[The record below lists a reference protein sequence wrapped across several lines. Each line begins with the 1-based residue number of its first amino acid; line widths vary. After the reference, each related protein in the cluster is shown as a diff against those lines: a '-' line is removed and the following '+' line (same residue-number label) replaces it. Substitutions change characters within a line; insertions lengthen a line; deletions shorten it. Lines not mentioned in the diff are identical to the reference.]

1 MTTNTTVRT
10 VDSASSESA
19 PLSQQTYV
27 LLGITVLITQLPL
40 LVHLPLALTLPGMLL
55 ALVHLIP
62 TLRNRVNFSPALMT
76 PLVLLSALGV
86 VLYYGNFFSRD
97 PCVVFLFLLVDFKFI
112 ETRKTND
119 ASLIIVLCAFL
130 LLTQFFYWQTIA
142 AAIMAIPSMF
152 MIGLS
157 LFSLQRG
164 ANSMSLRDMT
174 HVTAKLFLQAMPIAA
189 ILFVAVPRLPTTGNG
204 PGGESSA
211 VTGLSSSMVPGS
223 VSSLTQ
229 SNAVA
234 FRVDFKGSAP
244 SKVERYWRGPVLSGF
259 DGVEWYINKNTNH
272 HYELPGSLSAESPMN
287 EQSSYTV
294 TMEPTTNP
302 WLLALD
308 TPNSLPVSISGGQKK
323 IIGHIN
329 HERQI
334 NTTTLHNGAY
344 RYQMSSLLT
353 DRFKPASEPAEHT
366 LYTADTNPAT
376 RKLAREFRER
386 YSDDQRLVNEI
397 LLWFNREPFH
407 YTLQTQK
414 LGNNGIDEFLFSTR
428 RGFCEHY
435 AGSFVFMLRA
445 AGIPARV
452 VTGYQ
457 GGEMNGDYMIV
468 RQADAHAWAE
478 AYINGQWTRYDPTA
492 AVSIERVESGF
503 NAALGNEIEGVQH
516 WLSQL
521 PIMKAAT
528 LKWDAMNYKWQNWVI
543 DFDSRTQQSIW
554 KSVGMQKP
562 SGWHIALI
570 LVLVCAVWTLII
582 VLPGSMLLRRK
593 SDPCERQWS
602 RLQRKFASQGIS
614 QGAHETTTGYIDRLT
629 QRWPQHASLLQ
640 KILHAYQ
647 QGRFSSS
654 AREDATKRHFA
665 NEMGAL
671 LRKLKKA
678 R

>member
-1 MTTNTTVRT
+1 M
-10 VDSASSESA
+10 DSGDTESA

-40 LVHLPLALTLPGMLL
+40 LFHLPLALALPGMLL
-55 ALVHLIP
+55 ALGYLIQS
-62 TLRNRVNFSPALMT
+62 TRHRVNFPPVLMT
-76 PLVLLSALGV
+76 PLVLISAMGV
-86 VLYYGNFFSRD
+86 LLYYGNFFSRD
-97 PCVVFLFLLVDFKFI
+97 PCVVFLFLLVNFKFI

-164 ANSMSLRDMT
+164 ANTMSVQDMT

-189 ILFVAVPRLPTTGNG
+189 ILFVAVPRLPTAGHG
-204 PGGESSA
+204 PGSESGA
-211 VTGLSSSMVPGS
+211 VTGLSSTMVPGS

-234 FRVDFKGSAP
+234 FRVDFEGSPP

-259 DGVEWYINKNTNH
+259 DGVEWSINRNTNQ
-272 HYELPGSLSAESPMN
+272 HYELPGTLSSESPN
-287 EQSSYTV
+287 NKQSSYTV
-294 TMEPTTNP
+294 TMEPTMNP

-308 TPNSLPVSISGGQKK
+308 TPSSIPVSVTGGQKK

-334 NTTTLHNGAY
+334 DTTRQHKGAY

-353 DRFKPASEPAEHT
+353 DRFKPASEPAAHT
-366 LYTADTNPAT
+366 LYIADTNPAA
-376 RKLAREFRER
+376 RKLANEFRER

-414 LGNNGIDEFLFSTR
+414 LGNNAIDEFLFSTR

-457 GGEMNGDYMIV
+457 GGEMNGEYMIV

-521 PIMKAAT
+521 PVIKAAA
-528 LKWDAMNYKWQNWVI
+528 LKWDAMNYKWQSWII
-543 DFDSRTQQSIW
+543 DFDSRTQQSFW
-554 KSVGMQKP
+554 KSIGMQKP
-562 SGWHIALI
+562 RGWHIALI
-570 LVLVCAVWTLII
+570 LVLLCALWTLII
-582 VLPGSMLLRRK
+582 VMPGSMLRRRQ

-602 RLQRKFASQGIS
+602 RLQRKFSSQGIS
-614 QGAHETTTGYIDRLT
+614 QGEHETTTGYIDRLT

-640 KILHAYQ
+640 KILNAYQ

-654 AREDATKRHFA
+654 AREVATRRHFA

-671 LRKLKKA
+671 MRKLGKV